1 MLKRVFA
8 GIILSYQKVESG
20 FPMQETPVQQ
30 ASVAQPTSHDL
41 LNTYLI
47 ASLGFGC
54 FIGWD
59 LIGAFSPATVL
70 LTYTDIPD
78 AFILRLVSLGAL
90 VLTYFACKLNADWFF
105 ENRVKVAVI
114 STVLSLAVVA
124 NAVGGRY
131 FSIPVPLSVVS
142 WVLFG
147 IGSGILD
154 LIWCT
159 YLSLLPTRRT
169 LSTIAAGACLGTLIF
184 VIAASASPAS
194 VSLFAITLIP
204 VFSLSLLVFSFKNLP
219 QASILPVKNYRR
231 APALSA
237 AASISVGAHGI
248 LYGFITA
255 CMFFISPTAAIIVGG
270 SGIIGSITALLFSRY
285 EPKIDL
291 DNSFIQRVSLP
302 VIVVGLLLL
311 PLVGETGQVF
321 CGCLVNNA
329 LAFSS
334 LLIRGNSCIENA
346 EFQLHPVDRYAQRQ
360 VPRWFGF
367 LVGTFVAF
375 VLGTA
380 IPEHAV
386 VFNFVIV
393 IMAGIVV
400 TAFSIYNGNDGRNK
414 EFLNGLLTDQSSPA
428 EAESFVKLPSHFYQ
442 RCDEVIAAF
451 DLSPREGEIF
461 YLLAKGRNAKHIQEK
476 LCISSSTVK
485 THIYRIYQKMGI
497 NSQQLLIDAVD
508 NNASRSGDRSAPPT
522 EGVR

>member
-1 MLKRVFA
+1 M
-8 GIILSYQKVESG
+8 
-20 FPMQETPVQQ
+20 
-30 ASVAQPTSHDL
+30 
-41 LNTYLI
+41 NTYLI
-47 ASLGFGC
+47 AGLGFGC

-59 LIGAFSPATVL
+59 LVGAFSPATAL
-70 LTYTDIPD
+70 LAYTDIPD
-78 AFILRLVSLGAL
+78 AFVLRLVSLGAL
-90 VLTYFACKLNADWFF
+90 VLTYFVCKVNADWFF
-105 ENRVKVAVI
+105 ERRTKVAAV

-124 NAVGGRY
+124 NAALSQY
-131 FSIPVPLSVVS
+131 LAMPVPLSVVA

-147 IGSGILD
+147 IGSGLLD

-169 LSTIAAGACLGTLIF
+169 LSVIAGGACLGTVLF
-184 VIAASASPAS
+184 VIAASSSPAS
-194 VSLFAITLIP
+194 ISLFAITLIP
-204 VFSLSLLVFSFKNLP
+204 LASLGLLVFLFRGLP
-219 QASILPVKNYRR
+219 ETSILPVKDYRR
-231 APALSA
+231 APALSP

-270 SGIIGSITALLFSRY
+270 SGIIGSIAALCFARF
-285 EPKIDL
+285 EPKIDI

-302 VIVVGLLLL
+302 IIVVGLLLL
-311 PLVGETGQVF
+311 PLLDVAGQVF

-334 LLIRGNSCIENA
+334 LLMRGNSCIENA

-360 VPRWFGF
+360 VPRWLGF
-367 LVGTFVAF
+367 FMGTLVAF

-380 IPEHAV
+380 VPEHAV

-393 IMAGIVV
+393 LMAGIVV
-400 TAFSIYNGNDGRNK
+400 AAFSVYNGNDGRNK
-414 EFLNGLLTDQSSPA
+414 EFLNGLLTDQNSPA
-428 EAESFVKLPSHFYQ
+428 DAESFVKLPSHFYQ
-442 RCDEVIAAF
+442 RCDDVIAHY

-508 NNASRSGDRSAPPT
+508 N
-522 EGVR
+522 GVREGRGGE

>member
-1 MLKRVFA
+1 
-8 GIILSYQKVESG
+8 
-20 FPMQETPVQQ
+20 MQETPVQQ
-30 ASVAQPTSHDL
+30 GSVSQTTAPDL

-47 ASLGFGC
+47 AGLGFGC

-59 LIGAFSPATVL
+59 LIGAFSPATAL
-70 LTYTDIPD
+70 LAYTDIPD
-78 AFILRLVSLGAL
+78 AFVLRLVSLGAL
-90 VLTYFACKLNADWFF
+90 VLTYLICKLNADWFF
-105 ENRVKVAVI
+105 DHRVKAAVI
-114 STVLSLAVVA
+114 STVLSLAVVV
-124 NAVGGRY
+124 NAACGQY
-131 FSIPVPLSVVS
+131 LAIPAPLSVIA

-147 IGSGILD
+147 IGSGVLD

-159 YLSLLPTRRT
+159 YLSLIPTRRT
-169 LSTIAAGACLGTLIF
+169 LSAIAGGACLGTILF
-184 VIAASASPAS
+184 VIAASSSPAS
-194 VSLFAITLIP
+194 ISLTAITLIP
-204 VFSLSLLVFSFKNLP
+204 LASLALLVFLFRGLP
-219 QASILPVKNYRR
+219 ESNILPVKDYRR
-231 APALSA
+231 APALSP

-248 LYGFITA
+248 IFGFITA
-255 CMFFISPTAAIIVGG
+255 SMFFISPTAAIAVGG
-270 SGIIGSITALLFSRY
+270 SGIVGSLAALCFARY

-302 VIVVGLLLL
+302 IIVVGLLLL
-311 PLVGETGQVF
+311 PLLDTAGQVF
-321 CGCLVNNA
+321 CGCLVNIA

-360 VPRWFGF
+360 IPRWLGF
-367 LVGTFVAF
+367 FVGTLTAF

-380 IPEHAV
+380 IPEHDV
-386 VFNFVIV
+386 LFNFVIV
-393 IMAGIVV
+393 GVAGIVV
-400 TAFSIYNGNDGRNK
+400 AAFSVYNGNDGRNK

-428 EAESFVKLPSHFYQ
+428 ESESLAKLPSHFYQ
-442 RCDEVIAAF
+442 RCDDVIEHY

-508 NNASRSGDRSAPPT
+508 N
-522 EGVR
+522 GVREEKTEQ